1 MNNLTDIKN
10 PKILMKN
17 NVLIQS
23 RYSLSL
29 NENRLFLLILYK
41 LQKDYNG
48 SMSCYIHY
56 DEFKE
61 VIKRTNDRTIKKISE
76 NLLGLM
82 KKSIFF
88 IEKKKNDKLVWG
100 EYNFISGY
108 QFDEETQTFR
118 VDSPK
123 KIYDLLDKYLKTGY
137 TPANLALLFS
147 LKNYNAQRLYDL
159 IRIWSGS
166 KQIINYT
173 LDDIKMYLMLEDNY
187 PQYANFKR
195 RVIIPAIK
203 ELNNTGYFEID
214 FKENKIGR
222 KVNSIDFIVKDLDK
236 RIYFDKNNDLLKN
249 TNIENNGQNDTVEGL
264 NLKNSINILEQKK
277 VTFRIENKEAY
288 YIPDE
293 TVFTKGTLR
302 SFKLDFEN
310 IDFRNKYM
318 KDAFNDSVMIV
329 LDRDDVETI
338 KATSYKFFKGTLENK
353 IEEYK
358 IEQQED
364 IKHKKEMDLNW

>member
-277 VTFRIENKEAY
+277 ETFRIENKEAY

-293 TVFTKGTLR
+293 TIFTKGTLR
-302 SFKLDFEN
+302 SFKIDFKG

-358 IEQQED
+358 IEEQED